1 MNLKEYQVFII
12 DTIGILTKI
21 YAAADVA
28 YVGGGLKTGLHNILE
43 PATFGIPVVIG
54 NKYNKFKEAVD
65 LVKIGG
71 CISIKNKEEF
81 TESLINLKKDKNLRK
96 LSGVINNRYIKDNL
110 GATKLIMN
118 YLKTQ
123 L

>member
-1 MNLKEYQVFII
+1 M
-12 DTIGILTKI
+12 
-21 YAAADVA
+21 
-28 YVGGGLKTGLHNILE
+28 HNILE

-54 NKYNKFKEAVD
+54 NKYDKFKEAVD

-71 CISIKNKEEF
+71 CISIKNQEEF
-81 TESLINLKKDKNLRK
+81 TSIFINLKKDENFRNLT
-96 LSGVINNRYIKDNL
+96 GIINKRYIQDNL

-118 YLKTQ
+118 YLKNQ

>member
-1 MNLKEYQVFII
+1 M
-12 DTIGILTKI
+12 
-21 YAAADVA
+21 
-28 YVGGGLKTGLHNILE
+28 
-43 PATFGIPVVIG
+43 
-54 NKYNKFKEAVD
+54 
-65 LVKIGG
+65 VKIGG

-81 TESLINLKKDKNLRK
+81 SQSLMNFKNDKNLRK
-96 LSGVINNRYIKDNL
+96 LSGVINKRYIKDNL